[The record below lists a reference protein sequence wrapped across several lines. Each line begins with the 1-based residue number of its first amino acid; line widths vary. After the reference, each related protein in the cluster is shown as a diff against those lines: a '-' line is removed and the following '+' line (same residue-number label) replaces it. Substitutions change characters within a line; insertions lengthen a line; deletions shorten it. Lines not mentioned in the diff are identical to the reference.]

1 MLEGS
6 PPSVSVKE
14 QRTLKENVDT
24 LVVIRGKIS
33 SQVGNMKVWHLF
45 HLEIFR
51 YFHFN
56 YDLSEISNLKA
67 AEEYEFLTL

>member
-1 MLEGS
+1 MRVLEGS

-33 SQVGNMKVWHLF
+33 SQVGNMRVSDNFFYLR
-45 HLEIFR
+45 IFR

-56 YDLSEISNLKA
+56 YDLSEIVISNLKA
-67 AEEYEFLTL
+67 AEEY